1 MFWLY
6 CFIFVSANADKDILL
21 SRCKP
26 YRKFVNVLLANQR
39 QRIDQNDVIIIISR
53 WRFTEGA
60 KDENL
65 NKKQGKFVNLQFK
78 LTIKRGQYNE
88 ILLF

>member
-1 MFWLY
+1 M
-6 CFIFVSANADKDILL
+6 FVS
-21 SRCKP
+21 
-26 YRKFVNVLLANQR
+26 VLLANQR
-39 QRIDQNDVIIIISR
+39 QRIDENDVFIIISR
-53 WRFTEGA
+53 WQFTEGV

-78 LTIKRGQYNE
+78 LTIKRSQNND